1 MHQRRTRLDG
11 QCVDPESARA
21 PVSRQATQEV
31 LAREF
36 EEPLCLRVDDD
47 YVSFAIDDDDRVGR
61 SFEET
66 SKSCFNFLPCCGVS
80 NDADDYSTG
89 LSLQRA

>member
-36 EEPLCLRVDDD
+36 EEPLCLRVEDD
-47 YVSFAIDDDDRVGR
+47 YLAFAIDDDHRVGCC
-61 SFEET
+61 FEET
-66 SKSCFNFLPCCGVS
+66 SKPGSNFLTWSDVS
-80 NDADDYSTG
+80 NDADD
-89 LSLQRA
+89 